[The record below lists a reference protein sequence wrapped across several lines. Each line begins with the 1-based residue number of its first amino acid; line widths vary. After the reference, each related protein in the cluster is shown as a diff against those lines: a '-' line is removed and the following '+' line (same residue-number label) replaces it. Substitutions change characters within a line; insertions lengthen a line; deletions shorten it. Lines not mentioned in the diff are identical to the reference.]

1 MRHALLALTLAA
13 LTTLACKKEETA
25 TPAEGETAAATPSE
39 GGGEPDAT
47 SGDAGSGGEPS
58 AESLETCTHMGKL
71 MQADLG
77 DAVEISEDEMAA
89 NARTCATDLD
99 TKRAEMGPE
108 AWEAKRSCVM
118 AAQTVEA
125 VVACG

>member
-1 MRHALLALTLAA
+1 MRHTLLALTLAA
-13 LTTLACKKEETA
+13 LTTLACKKEETT
-25 TPAEGETAAATPSE
+25 TPAEGETTAAAPSE

-47 SGDAGSGGEPS
+47 SGDAGGAEPS

>member
-13 LTTLACKKEETA
+13 LTTLACKKEETT
-25 TPAEGETAAATPSE
+25 TPAEGETTAATPSE
-39 GGGEPDAT
+39 GGGEPDA

>member
-1 MRHALLALTLAA
+1 MRHTLLALALA
-13 LTTLACKKEETA
+13 LTTFACKKADTT
-25 TPAEGETAAATPSE
+25 TPTDG
-39 GGGEPDAT
+39 
-47 SGDAGSGGEPS
+47 AGSGEQTSADAAAGEPSSDAATAEPS

-77 DAVEISEDEMAA
+77 DAVEISEEEMAA
-89 NARTCATDLD
+89 NARTCASDLD

-108 AWEAKRSCVM
+108 AWETKRSCVM